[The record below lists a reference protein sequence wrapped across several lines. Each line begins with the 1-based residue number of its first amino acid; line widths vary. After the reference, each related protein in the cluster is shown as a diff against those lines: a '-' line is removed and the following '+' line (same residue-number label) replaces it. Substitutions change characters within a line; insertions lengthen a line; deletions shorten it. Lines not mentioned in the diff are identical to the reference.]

1 MQGLQLP
8 DESFKL
14 FVKIF
19 MYFFPFLSNLY
30 TAVGVL
36 ERLIQPLE
44 KSLSVIFF
52 LEKSLSEKWER

>member
-30 TAVGVL
+30 TAAGVL